1 MKALPIIVSLAL
13 LPAAAPA
20 QDLADPMRPPAAA
33 PVAQRPGKGAD
44 TRAGLQTVLISA
56 TRRIA
61 VIDGQQVE
69 IGSRI
74 RGGEVAAINPNQV
87 VIRRP
92 RGEQVLEL
100 VPGAS
105 RGLWASPRS
114 SATVRRSDVNL
125 SVFGARKD
133 LRISRLRASRIQQAH
148 AGLSDKEKP

>member
-1 MKALPIIVSLAL
+1 MKASTTLVLLAL
-13 LPAAAPA
+13 LPVAAPA
-20 QDLADPMRPPAAA
+20 QDLSDPMRPPAPGPAA
-33 PVAQRPGKGAD
+33 ARAAKPED

-69 IGSRI
+69 VGSRI

-105 RGLWASPRS
+105 RETWASPRS
-114 SATVRRSDVNL
+114 SATARRPDVNL
-125 SVFGARKD
+125 SIFGARKD
-133 LRISRLRASRIQQAH
+133 LRISSLRASRIQQAH